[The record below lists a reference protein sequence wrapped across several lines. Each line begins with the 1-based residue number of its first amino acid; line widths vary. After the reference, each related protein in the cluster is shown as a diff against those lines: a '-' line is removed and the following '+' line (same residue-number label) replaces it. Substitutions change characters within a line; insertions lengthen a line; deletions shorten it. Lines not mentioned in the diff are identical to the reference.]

1 MKVALVC
8 SHGGH
13 LTEMMAIAG
22 AFDDHDSVYVT
33 YDSSRTE
40 GLEFDPYTLENI
52 GTSPIRM
59 ALAFVAMARIFWS
72 ERPDVIVS
80 TGSEI
85 AIPAFVVGK
94 LFGTRTVFVE
104 SWCRVR
110 TPSKTGRIVYP
121 LADLFLVQWPPLLQE
136 YGSKAKYEGA
146 IL

>member
-22 AFDDHDSVYVT
+22 AFDDHESVYVT

-59 ALAFVAMARIFWS
+59 TLAFVAMARIFWS

-110 TPSKTGRIVYP
+110 TPSK
-121 LADLFLVQWPPLLQE
+121 
-136 YGSKAKYEGA
+136 AKYEGA